1 MVYQISTKVVIK
13 IKETGIRRREWSHSR
28 CVVRFNKIVPLP
40 TGRIDNWLI
49 SLSLA
54 VKACNLLV
62 QHANLHCVSCET
74 TVSLPG
80 YFRKLQAVNVPI
92 NDPGKRNKRRMKRDS
107 RIVKFW
113 GITRRGVVEVTKEKE
128 ETNWARKKD
137 CKRRL
142 WRIRTKKKKIGN
154 FDKVGRSSNFRKLCW
169 FLWNLSLLS
178 SYVFVKFCKNL
189 ITFVVY
195 FVS

>member
-1 MVYQISTKVVIK
+1 M
-13 IKETGIRRREWSHSR
+13 HSR
-28 CVVRFNKIVPLP
+28 CAVRFNKIAPLP
-40 TGRIDNWLI
+40 AGRIDNWLI

-92 NDPGKRNKRRMKRDS
+92 NDPGKRNKCRMKGDS

-113 GITRRGVVEVTKEKE
+113 KITRRGVVEVTKETE
-128 ETNWARKKD
+128 ETNWAREED
-137 CKRRL
+137 CKRRV
-142 WRIRTKKKKIGN
+142 WAIRTKEKKIGD
-154 FDKVGRSSNFRKLCW
+154 FDKVEGRQILGNYVRFFGILVYFRPTYSWSSARTW
-169 FLWNLSLLS
+169 QLLS
-178 SYVFVKFCKNL
+178 YISWE
-189 ITFVVY
+189 
-195 FVS
+195 